1 MAQKINPVSFRL
13 GTIQVWSNFSQN
25 YGNYFNPYSQIL
37 HRQLQVTDYINRFFS
52 TRNFIFDQNDWVFF
66 NDKIFLNIQYAQK
79 TKDADKTNFSTL
91 DSSEL
96 LKVATRTISQWFGI
110 PVSIRLYEKN
120 QWLGTSNLLINYVYF
135 SAKQGNSFKKI
146 IQNICKMLTTH
157 LNTIKISYSTKG
169 VVRLS
174 LKGFKIQLAGRFDN
188 SRNQMAKLMKQSI
201 GSLPLTCLESYV
213 EYSHKEFHTK
223 HGVCGLQ
230 IWLFYEIVQ

>member
-13 GTIQVWSNFSQN
+13 GTIQVWSNFFQN
-25 YGNYFNPYSQIL
+25 YGNYFNPYSLIL
-37 HRQLQVTDYINRFFS
+37 HRQLQVTDYLNRFFPHVIS
-52 TRNFIFDQNDWVFF
+52 FLTKAIEFFQRQN
-66 NDKIFLNIQYAQK
+66 FLNIQYVQK
-79 TKDADKTNFSTL
+79 TKDVDKTNFSTL

-96 LKVATRTISQWFGI
+96 LKVTTKQLHNDLESQLVYG
-110 PVSIRLYEKN
+110 YTKN

-201 GSLPLTCLESYV
+201 GSLPLTRLESYV
-213 EYSHKEFHTK
+213 EYSHKEFYTK

>member
-13 GTIQVWSNFSQN
+13 GTIQVWSNFFQN
-25 YGNYFNPYSQIL
+25 YGNYFNPYSLIL
-37 HRQLQVTDYINRFFS
+37 HRQLQVTDYLNRFFS
-52 TRNFIFDQNDWVFF
+52 TRNFIFDQSDWVFS
-66 NDKIFLNIQYAQK
+66 NDKFFLNIQYVQK
-79 TKDADKTNFSTL
+79 TKDVDKTNFSTL

-96 LKVATRTISQWFGI
+96 LKVTTKTTSQWFGI

-201 GSLPLTCLESYV
+201 GSLPLTRLESYV
-213 EYSHKEFHTK
+213 EYSHKEFYTK